1 MSKETD
7 QALLEE
13 YLDYLFL
20 ERRLSKATI
29 EVYALEV
36 GSFIVGITESIE
48 EITSREVEHYLV
60 LSAKQRSLH
69 ERTVARN
76 LSALRSFFVYL
87 QKQKIRDDNPLEQ
100 ISATRSSRDVPTFF
114 TEEEVDLLLGS
125 IGTETLLG
133 RRDSTLFELIYSC
146 GLRISEACDLTV
158 GDYTKGSLRVLGK
171 RNKMRLVPVGEVA
184 GTALTLYLSEVRPYL
199 IKARATE
206 QALFVGRRGKKLTR
220 QAVFK
225 RFQQY
230 ARPLGLEG
238 KVHTLRHSFATHLLA
253 GGADLRSVQ
262 ELLGHSDIQTT
273 QIYTHIETSSL
284 KKSYDAYHILKEDQ
298 SE

>member
-7 QALLEE
+7 LALLDQ
-13 YLDYLFL
+13 YIDYLLL
-20 ERRLSKATI
+20 EKRLSKATL
-29 EVYALEV
+29 EVYVQEV
-36 GSFIVGITESIE
+36 RAFFAGITESIE
-48 EITSREVEHYLV
+48 TIDGSGMEHYLV
-60 LSAKQRSLH
+60 LSAQERNLN

-87 QKQKIRDDNPLEQ
+87 QKEKIRQDNPLGQ
-100 ISATRSSRDVPTFF
+100 ISAARAPSSAPSFF
-114 TEEEVDLLLGS
+114 TIEEVDLLLGS
-125 IGTETLLG
+125 IETETLLG
-133 RRDSTLFELIYSC
+133 RRDRTIFELIYSC
-146 GLRISEACDLTV
+146 GLRISEACDLKV
-158 GDYTKGSLRVLGK
+158 GDYTKGTLRVLGK

-184 GTALTLYLSEVRPYL
+184 AQALNLYLAEVRPL
-199 IKARATE
+199 LVKARATE
-206 QALFVGRRGKKLTR
+206 QTLFVGRRGRILTR

-225 RFQQY
+225 RFGQY
-230 ARPLGLEG
+230 AKPLGLEG

-284 KKSYDAYHILKEDQ
+284 KQGYDAYHTLKE
-298 SE
+298 E

>member
-1 MSKETD
+1 M
-7 QALLEE
+7 LEE
-13 YLDYLFL
+13 YTDYLLL

-29 EVYALEV
+29 EVYTQEIGFFFA
-36 GSFIVGITESIE
+36 GKTETIE
-48 EITSREVEHYLV
+48 KISPSEIEHYLV
-60 LSAKQRSLH
+60 LSAKERSLT

-87 QKQKIRDDNPLEQ
+87 QKQKIREDNPLEQ
-100 ISATRSSRDVPTFF
+100 LSAARTPSDAPSFF
-114 TEEEVDLLLGS
+114 TVGEVELLLNS
-125 IGTETLLG
+125 IETETLLG
-133 RRDSTLFELIYSC
+133 KRDSTIFELIYSC
-146 GLRISEACDLTV
+146 GLRISEACDLKV
-158 GDYTKGSLRVLGK
+158 GDYTKDTLRVLGK

-184 GTALTLYLSEVRPYL
+184 ATSLTLYLNEVRPRL

-220 QAVFK
+220 QAIFK

-230 ARPLGLEG
+230 AQPLGLEG

-284 KKSYDAYHILKEDQ
+284 KQGYDAYHTLKE
-298 SE
+298 EKT

>member
-1 MSKETD
+1 MSKETEL
-7 QALLEE
+7 ALLEE
-13 YLDYLFL
+13 YEDYLLL
-20 ERRLSKATI
+20 ERRLSRATI
-29 EVYALEV
+29 AVYSLEV
-36 GSFIVGITESIE
+36 GFFLAGIQESIE
-48 EITSREVEHYLV
+48 DIQSPQIERYLV
-60 LSAKQRSLH
+60 NSATERSLG

-87 QKQKIRDDNPLEQ
+87 QKEKIRADNPLEQ
-100 ISATRSSRDVPTFF
+100 ISAVRRAPSVPTFF
-114 TEEEVDLLLGS
+114 TIEEVDLLLGS
-125 IGTETLLG
+125 IGDETLLG
-133 RRDSTLFELIYSC
+133 RRDRTMFELIYSC
-146 GLRISEACDLTV
+146 GLRISEACDLRV
-158 GDYTKGSLRVLGK
+158 DDYAKGTLRVLGK

-184 GTALTLYLSEVRPYL
+184 SSALATYLSEVRPL
-199 IKARATE
+199 LVKARLTE

-238 KVHTLRHSFATHLLA
+238 KVHTLRHSFATHLLS

-273 QIYTHIETSSL
+273 QIYTHIETSGL
-284 KKSYDAYHILKEDQ
+284 KSAYDTYHFLKREKP
-298 SE
+298 

>member
-7 QALLEE
+7 QALCEE
-13 YLDYLFL
+13 YLDYLLL

-29 EVYALEV
+29 EVYRAEV
-36 GSFIVGITESIE
+36 LSFLAGITEPIETIQSIA
-48 EITSREVEHYLV
+48 IEHYLV
-60 LSAKQRSLH
+60 ASAQERVLN

-76 LSALRSFFVYL
+76 ISALRSFFIYL
-87 QKQKIRDDNPLEQ
+87 QIQKIREDNPLEQ
-100 ISATRSSRDVPTFF
+100 IASAQARGHAPSFF
-114 TEEEVDLLLGS
+114 SVEEVDLLLDS
-125 IGTETLLG
+125 IEGETLLG
-133 RRDSTLFELIYSC
+133 KRDRTIFELIYSC
-146 GLRISEACDLTV
+146 GLRISEACDLKV
-158 GDYTKGSLRVLGK
+158 GDYTRGTLRVLGK

-184 GTALTLYLSEVRPYL
+184 TDALKLYLQEVRPL
-199 IKARATE
+199 LVKARFSE

-225 RFQQY
+225 RFTQY
-230 ARPLGLEG
+230 AKPLGLEG

-273 QIYTHIETSSL
+273 QIYTHIETGSL
-284 KKSYDAYHILKEDQ
+284 KQAYDTYHTLKEEQ
-298 SE
+298 S

>member
-13 YLDYLFL
+13 YLDYLLL

-29 EVYALEV
+29 EVYETEV
-36 GSFIVGITESIE
+36 GFFFKGITQAIE
-48 EITSREVEHYLV
+48 EIKLSEVEHYLV
-60 LSAKQRSLH
+60 ASAKERGLT

-87 QKQKIRDDNPLEQ
+87 QKQKIREDNPLEQ
-100 ISATRSSRDVPTFF
+100 MGAARRSCDAPTFF
-114 TEEEVDLLLGS
+114 TIEEVDLLLDS
-125 IGTETLLG
+125 IETETLLG
-133 RRDSTLFELIYSC
+133 KRDRTIFELIYSC
-146 GLRISEACDLTV
+146 GLRISEACDLKV
-158 GDYTKGSLRVLGK
+158 GDYTKTTLRVLGK

-184 GTALTLYLSEVRPYL
+184 ATALNHYLAEVRPAL
-199 IKARATE
+199 VKARATE
-206 QALFVGRRGKKLTR
+206 QTLFVGRRGKKLTR

-284 KKSYDAYHILKEDQ
+284 KQSYDTYHNLKE
-298 SE
+298 EKT

>member
-7 QALLEE
+7 LALLEE
-13 YLDYLFL
+13 YIDYLLL
-20 ERRLSKATI
+20 EKRLGKATI
-29 EVYALEV
+29 EVYSKEV
-36 GSFIVGITESIE
+36 RSFFAGITESIE
-48 EITSREVEHYLV
+48 AIGSSDMEHYLV
-60 LSAKQRSLH
+60 LSAQERNLT

-87 QKQKIRDDNPLEQ
+87 QKEKIREDNPLEQ
-100 ISATRSSRDVPTFF
+100 ISAARAPGDAPSFF
-114 TEEEVDLLLGS
+114 TVEEVDLLLNS
-125 IGTETLLG
+125 IETETLLG
-133 RRDSTLFELIYSC
+133 KRDRTIFELIYSC
-146 GLRISEACDLTV
+146 GLRISEACDLKV
-158 GDYTKGSLRVLGK
+158 GDYTKGTLRVLGK

-184 GTALTLYLSEVRPYL
+184 SQALSLYLTEVRPFL
-199 IKARATE
+199 IKGRASE
-206 QALFVGRRGKKLTR
+206 QTLFVGRQGRKLTR

-225 RFQQY
+225 RFGQY
-230 ARPLGLEG
+230 TKPLGLEG

-284 KKSYDAYHILKEDQ
+284 KIGYDAYHTLKEEQ
-298 SE
+298 T

>member
-7 QALLEE
+7 EALLEE
-13 YLDYLFL
+13 YTDYLLL

-29 EVYALEV
+29 EVYAQEV
-36 GSFIVGITESIE
+36 GFFFAGMQEPVESVGSAAI
-48 EITSREVEHYLV
+48 EHYLV
-60 LSAKQRSLH
+60 ASAKGRSLT

-76 LSALRSFFVYL
+76 LSALRSFFIYL
-87 QKQKIRDDNPLEQ
+87 QKQKIREDNPLEQ
-100 ISATRSSRDVPTFF
+100 ISSAPRSGDAPTFF
-114 TEEEVDLLLGS
+114 TVEEVDLLLDS
-125 IGTETLLG
+125 IPTITLIG
-133 RRDSTLFELIYSC
+133 KRDRTIFELIYSC
-146 GLRISEACDLTV
+146 GLRISEACELKV
-158 GDYTKGSLRVLGK
+158 GDYTKGTLRVLGK
-171 RNKMRLVPVGEVA
+171 RNKMRLIPVGEVA
-184 GTALTLYLSEVRPYL
+184 SEALGLYLSEVRPFL
-199 IKARATE
+199 VKARATE
-206 QALFVGRRGKKLTR
+206 QTLFVGRRGKKLTR

-230 ARPLGLEG
+230 TQPLGLEG

-284 KKSYDAYHILKEDQ
+284 RQSYDTYHTLKE
-298 SE
+298 EKN

>member
-13 YLDYLFL
+13 YSDYLLL
-20 ERRLSKATI
+20 ERRLTKATI
-29 EVYALEV
+29 EVYAQEV
-36 GSFIVGITESIE
+36 DSFFAGIDRPIE
-48 EITSREVEHYLV
+48 EIKGSEVEQYLV
-60 LSAKQRSLH
+60 ASAKERSLS

-76 LSALRSFFVYL
+76 ISALRSFFMYM
-87 QKQKIRDDNPLEQ
+87 QKQKIRGDNPLEQ
-100 ISATRSSRDVPTFF
+100 ISSARRPSDAPSFF
-114 TEEEVDLLLGS
+114 TVEEVDLLLAS
-125 IGTETLLG
+125 IETDTLLG
-133 RRDSTLFELIYSC
+133 KRDRTIFELIYSC
-146 GLRISEACDLTV
+146 GLRISEACDLKV
-158 GDYTKGSLRVLGK
+158 GDYTKGVLRVLGK

-184 GTALTLYLSEVRPYL
+184 AEDLKLYLSEVRPL
-199 IKARATE
+199 LVKARATE
-206 QALFVGRRGKKLTR
+206 QTLFVGRRGKKLTR

-230 ARPLGLEG
+230 AQSQGLEG

-273 QIYTHIETSSL
+273 QIYTHIETSGL
-284 KKSYDAYHILKEDQ
+284 RQSYDAFHILE
-298 SE
+298 EENP